1 MALPISIYDR
11 ENRVF
16 SNKVMLKTHFYSKF
30 DGSNEKLLS
39 QIFIRRLSKILF
51 DNLCTAPKQCIFSF
65 ILSRGDILR

>member
-11 ENRVF
+11 KNRVF
-16 SNKVMLKTHFYSKF
+16 SIKMMLKTHFYSKF

-51 DNLCTAPKQCIFSF
+51 
-65 ILSRGDILR
+65 